1 MTLLQNRY
9 LLGEELGQGSF
20 GKTYLATDTHLNR
33 KCVVK
38 ELIWSGDPKMVN
50 EVRNRFAQEA
60 LMLQGLGYGSQGG
73 IPELYAYFSENER
86 HYLVQEWIDGETL
99 TQKLK
104 REGPQT
110 EAATVHLLLG
120 ALRVLD
126 YIHTRPIPIIHRDIK
141 PDNIMLRRTTGQVV
155 LIDFGVVK
163 VVTPLKAQTIL
174 AGTTDYM
181 PKEQEERHPIFA
193 SDLYAL
199 GMTAIHYATNQ
210 SPSSLVDPTSLVDPS
225 SRKLN
230 WRGKAPQI
238 SKELADLLDR
248 AIRYD
253 PQERFS
259 SAREFALAIVQIPTL
274 PVPAEEKAY
283 WLAQIPPA
291 QDVEVK
297 TLFLFSSPGKSFAP
311 PPSPAV
317 QPSPVS
323 VPSVTS
329 DPSLAPTSRNA
340 AAQPH
345 VKAAP
350 AIQMLSQP
358 PTRRLLPLFSLTLAL
373 ALFLAAG
380 LLMWWIFIPT
390 TSQSTSK
397 PTQQPLSQ
405 ETQVLSVIPPEGMV
419 FIPGGVFRMGSPSAE
434 DPAKPYEVPA
444 HEVIVSPFFID
455 KYEVTNAAYAAFV
468 KATGH
473 PAPPDWKNGTYPVG
487 KANYP
492 VGNVSW
498 EDARAYAAWAGK
510 RLPTEAEW
518 EFAARGTEGRRYPWG
533 NEFNRWLLN
542 SAETNVGHTEPVGSF
557 PAGATPEGV
566 FDLAGNVAEWT
577 ASDDAPYPGSARKP
591 VPGTKIVRGGGFS
604 LPGKYAAAT
613 KRTQVPPDTRDPALG
628 FRCARDV
635 ELPPSKNQ

>member
-9 LLGEELGQGSF
+9 LLGEELGRGAF
-20 GKTYLATDTHLNR
+20 GKTYLATDTHSPSNR

-38 ELIWSGDPKMVN
+38 ELIWSGDPEMADQ
-50 EVRNRFAQEA
+50 VRERFRREA
-60 LMLQGLGYGSQGG
+60 ILLESLGRDSQGG

-126 YIHTRPIPIIHRDIK
+126 YIHTGLTPIIHRDIK
-141 PDNIMLRRTTGQVV
+141 PDNIMLRRATGQVV

-163 VVTPLKAQTIL
+163 EVTHTDGYTMQT
-174 AGTTDYM
+174 GTRGYM
-181 PKEQEERHPIFA
+181 PPEQVVGRPTFA

-199 GMTAIHYATNQ
+199 AMTAITYATGRHPHSLANQ
-210 SPSSLVDPTSLVDPS
+210 DRLELD
-225 SRKLN
+225 
-230 WRGKAPQI
+230 WRGMAPEI
-238 SKELADLLDR
+238 SPALADLLDR

-259 SAREFALAIVQIPTL
+259 SARAFALAIIQTL
-274 PVPAEEKAY
+274 RLPASEAND
-283 WLAQIPPA
+283 WLAPSRSTNANVSRATDPLPFTQLSATQPAGGFLDSPTIPLLSVPSSPSNNPSIPPTYRG
-291 QDVEVK
+291 Q
-297 TLFLFSSPGKSFAP
+297 
-311 PPSPAV
+311 PSARQPE
-317 QPSPVS
+317 QSGPMPSPVS
-323 VPSVTS
+323 TRLVLPLVSV
-329 DPSLAPTSRNA
+329 SLAL
-340 AAQPH
+340 
-345 VKAAP
+345 V
-350 AIQMLSQP
+350 
-358 PTRRLLPLFSLTLAL
+358 LFVG
-373 ALFLAAG
+373 AG
-380 LLMWWIFIPT
+380 LLMWRMFTPALN
-390 TSQSTSK
+390 QSTASSK
-397 PTQQPLSQ
+397 STRDESEGKTARPSVAPPDM
-405 ETQVLSVIPPEGMV
+405 VL
-419 FIPGGVFRMGSPSAE
+419 IPGGVFQMGSPSAE
-434 DPAKPYEVPA
+434 DPAHQVT
-444 HEVIVSPFFID
+444 VSSFFID

-473 PAPPDWKNGTYPVG
+473 PAPPGWKNGTYPKG
-487 KANYP
+487 KDNHP

-533 NEFNRWLLN
+533 NEFARWRLN
-542 SAETNVGHTEPVGSF
+542 SAEAEVGHTETVGSF
-557 PAGATPEGV
+557 PTGATPEGV

-604 LPGKYAAAT
+604 LPGKYASAT

>member
-9 LLGEELGQGSF
+9 LLGEELGQGGF
-20 GKTYLATDTHLNR
+20 GKTYLATDTHPLFSNR
-33 KCVVK
+33 QCVVK
-38 ELIWSGDPKMVN
+38 ELIWNGDP
-50 EVRNRFAQEA
+50 EVADQVRERFVQEA
-60 LMLQGLGYGSQGG
+60 LMLQGLGRGSQGS
-73 IPELYAYFSENER
+73 IPELYAYFSEGGR

-110 EAATVHLLLG
+110 EEATVRLLLG

-126 YIHTRPIPIIHRDIK
+126 YIHTCPVPIIHRDLK
-141 PDNIMLRRTTGQVV
+141 PDNIMLRRATGQVV

-163 VVTPLKAQTIL
+163 VVTHTDGQTIQTGTRGYMSPEQA
-174 AGTTDYM
+174 AGRPTL
-181 PKEQEERHPIFA
+181 A

-199 GMTAIHYATNQ
+199 AMTAITYATGQ
-210 SPSSLVDPTSLVDPS
+210 HPHSLAKQGSLELDWR
-225 SRKLN
+225 SR
-230 WRGKAPQI
+230 APQI
-238 SKELADLLDR
+238 SPALADLLDR
-248 AIRYD
+248 AIRFN

-259 SAREFALAIVQIPTL
+259 SAREFALAIVQTPTL

-291 QDVEVK
+291 QGVEVK
-297 TLFLFSSPGKSFAP
+297 TLPLFSSPGKSFAP
-311 PPSPAV
+311 SPSPTV
-317 QPSPVS
+317 QSSPAS
-323 VPSVTS
+323 VPSVPS
-329 DPSLAPTSRNA
+329 DPSLAPTSGNT

-350 AIQMLSQP
+350 AIQTLFQP
-358 PTRRLLPLFSLTLAL
+358 PTRRLLPLLSLTLAL
-373 ALFLAAG
+373 ALFLTAG

-397 PTQQPLSQ
+397 LTQQASNQ
-405 ETQVLSVIPPEGMV
+405 KTQVPSVIPPEGMV
-419 FIPGGVFRMGSPSAE
+419 FIPGGIFKMGKDNTE
-434 DPAKPYEVPA
+434 DPAEAPA
-444 HEVIVSPFFID
+444 HQVLVRPFLLD

-473 PAPPDWKNGTYPVG
+473 PAPPDWKNGTYPIG

-510 RLPTEAEW
+510 RLPTETEW
-518 EFAARGTEGRRYPWG
+518 EFAARGTEGRHYPWG
-533 NEFNRWLLN
+533 NEFDRWRLN
-542 SAETNVGHTEPVGSF
+542 SAEAEVGHTETVGSF
-557 PAGATPEGV
+557 PTGATPEGV

-577 ASDDAPYPGSARKP
+577 ASDDTPYPGSSRKP

-604 LPGKYAAAT
+604 LPRKYASAT

-635 ELPPSKNQ
+635 EPDTGQKPMN

>member
-9 LLGEELGQGSF
+9 RLGEELGRGAF
-20 GKTYLATDTHLNR
+20 GKTYLATDTHSPSNR

-38 ELIWSGDPKMVN
+38 ELIWSGDPEMADQ
-50 EVRNRFAQEA
+50 VRERFRREA
-60 LMLQGLGYGSQGG
+60 ILLESLGRGSQGG

-126 YIHTRPIPIIHRDIK
+126 YIHTGLTPIIHRDIK
-141 PDNIMLRRTTGQVV
+141 PDNIMLRRATGQVV

-163 VVTPLKAQTIL
+163 EVTHTDGYTMQT
-174 AGTTDYM
+174 GTRGYM
-181 PKEQEERHPIFA
+181 PPEQVVGRPTFA

-199 GMTAIHYATNQ
+199 AMTAITYATGQ
-210 SPSSLVDPTSLVDPS
+210 HPHSLAHQDRLELD
-225 SRKLN
+225 
-230 WRGKAPQI
+230 WRSKAPQI
-238 SKELADLLDR
+238 SPALADLLDR

-259 SAREFALAIVQIPTL
+259 SARAFALAIIQALRL
-274 PVPAEEKAY
+274 PASEAND
-283 WLAQIPPA
+283 WLAPSRSTNANSSRATDLLPFTPLSATQPAGRSLDLPTIPLVSIPSSPSNNPSIPPTHRGHPSA
-291 QDVEVK
+291 RQPEQ
-297 TLFLFSSPGKSFAP
+297 TGPM
-311 PPSPAV
+311 PSPASTRLV
-317 QPSPVS
+317 LLLVS
-323 VPSVTS
+323 
-329 DPSLAPTSRNA
+329 
-340 AAQPH
+340 
-345 VKAAP
+345 
-350 AIQMLSQP
+350 IG
-358 PTRRLLPLFSLTLAL
+358 LAL
-373 ALFLAAG
+373 VLFVGAG
-380 LLMWWIFIPT
+380 LLMWRMLIPALN
-390 TSQSTSK
+390 QSTASSK
-397 PTQQPLSQ
+397 STRDESEGKTARPSVAPAPPDM
-405 ETQVLSVIPPEGMV
+405 VLMPS
-419 FIPGGVFRMGSPSAE
+419 GVFQMGSQSAE
-434 DPAKPYEVPA
+434 DPAHQVTVRA
-444 HEVIVSPFFID
+444 FFID

-473 PAPPDWKNGTYPVG
+473 PAPPDWKNGTYPIG

-510 RLPTEAEW
+510 RLPTETEW

-533 NEFNRWLLN
+533 NEFDRWRLN
-542 SAETNVGHTEPVGSF
+542 SAEAEVGHTETVGSF
-557 PAGATPEGV
+557 PTGATPEGV

-604 LPGKYAAAT
+604 LPGKYASAT

>member
-1 MTLLQNRY
+1 MELLRNRY
-9 LLGEELGQGSF
+9 RLDKGLGQGAF
-20 GKTYLATDTHLNR
+20 GITYLATDTHLNR

-50 EVRNRFAQEA
+50 EVRNRFAKEA
-60 LMLQGLGYGSQGG
+60 ILLERLGRDSQGG
-73 IPELYAYFSENER
+73 IPELYDYFSENER

-126 YIHTRPIPIIHRDIK
+126 YIHTRKPPIIHRDIK

-163 VVTPLKAQTIL
+163 EVTHTDGYTMQT
-174 AGTTDYM
+174 GTIGYM
-181 PKEQEERHPIFA
+181 PPEQVVGRPTFA

-199 GMTAIHYATNQ
+199 AMTAITYATGQHPHSLANQ
-210 SPSSLVDPTSLVDPS
+210 GSLELDWR
-225 SRKLN
+225 SR
-230 WRGKAPQI
+230 APQI
-238 SKELADLLDR
+238 SPALADLLDR

-283 WLAQIPPA
+283 WLA
-291 QDVEVK
+291 
-297 TLFLFSSPGKSFAP
+297 
-311 PPSPAV
+311 
-317 QPSPVS
+317 
-323 VPSVTS
+323 
-329 DPSLAPTSRNA
+329 
-340 AAQPH
+340 
-345 VKAAP
+345 
-350 AIQMLSQP
+350 QMLSQP

-533 NEFNRWLLN
+533 NEFARWRLN
-542 SAETNVGHTEPVGSF
+542 SAEAEVGHTETVGSF
-557 PAGATPEGV
+557 PTGATPEGV

-604 LPGKYAAAT
+604 LPGKYASAT

-635 ELPPSKNQ
+635 GLPPSKNQ